1 MTRLWRRG
9 VTADVR
15 QSSCCEGETQLVLS
29 ACRNPSG
36 ALCIERRRR
45 ARDGR
50 VANERAPRAFVTRG
64 ASPKTFSRGAIA
76 KGGRARRPRA
86 IDRCYL
92 ESRETERESHDT
104 GKIFP
109 VDGRARATRPTKTA
123 ETREFVFP
131 AVFTV
136 RFSRGALAEAD
147 RVRLI
152 SQLRSDP
159 SPSRTTGREKK
170 ARPPSSTRSSN
181 AAAVATR
188 ARVPF
193 KVRTFSTSS
202 RATSSHVSRR
212 TRPAMHER
220 SRLPFRL
227 APAMACV
234 SRERFLLARY
244 RSRIPPRVRA
254 SAKRA
259 TRRDATRHPAHRR

>member
-1 MTRLWRRG
+1 M
-9 VTADVR
+9 
-15 QSSCCEGETQLVLS
+15 LS
-29 ACRNPSG
+29 ACRDPSG

-50 VANERAPRAFVTRG
+50 VANERAPRAIVTRG
-64 ASPKTFSRGAIA
+64 ASPKAFSRGAIA

-92 ESRETERESHDT
+92 ESRETERESYDT

-170 ARPPSSTRSSN
+170 RDRRRRRAPPTPPPSRH
-181 AAAVATR
+181 AR
-188 ARVPF
+188 A
-193 KVRTFSTSS
+193 S
-202 RATSSHVSRR
+202 
-212 TRPAMHER
+212 R
-220 SRLPFRL
+220 SRCARSPHRVARRLRMFRAEPAPRCTSDPDFRSGSLPPWPAFRES
-227 APAMACV
+227 V
-234 SRERFLLARY
+234 S
-244 RSRIPPRVRA
+244 S
-254 SAKRA
+254 
-259 TRRDATRHPAHRR
+259 